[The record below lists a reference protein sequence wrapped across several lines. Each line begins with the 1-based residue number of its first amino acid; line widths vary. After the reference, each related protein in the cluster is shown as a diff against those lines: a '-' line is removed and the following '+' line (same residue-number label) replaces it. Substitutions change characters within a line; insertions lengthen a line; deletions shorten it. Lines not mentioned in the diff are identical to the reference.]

1 MYCGQCGNEIKYG
14 ASFCGNCGFPI
25 NAPPPNLVYPLSTI
39 SFQTAIK
46 LCFNNYFHFKGRS
59 RRSEYWWFA
68 LFIFAI
74 NLIGLIPLVGGIVAF
89 VGFLAT
95 IIPQIAVTTR
105 RLHDTGRSGWWQLL
119 FVPLIFVTLVLFLGS
134 IILSLF
140 LLSEEIEW
148 INIGIFIGSFICLA
162 LSTGLLITWIFWL
175 TRPGDTGANK
185 YGDDP
190 RQVSKT
196 TNQLGH

>member
-1 MYCGQCGNEIKYG
+1 MYCGQCGNELKDG

-25 NAPPPNLVYPLSTI
+25 KAPPPNPVYQLPTLN
-39 SFQTAIK
+39 FQTAIK
-46 LCFNNYFHFKGRS
+46 LCFNNYFNFKGRS

-74 NLIGLIPLVGGIVAF
+74 DLIAVIPLVGGIVAF

-105 RLHDTGRSGWWQLL
+105 RLHDIGRSGWWQLL
-119 FVPLIFVTLVLFLGS
+119 FVPLIFVTLILFLGS

-162 LSTGLLITWIFWL
+162 LSTVLLITWIFWL
-175 TRPGDTGANK
+175 TRPGDTGTNK
-185 YGDDP
+185 YGADP
-190 RQVSKT
+190 RQIYET
-196 TNQLGH
+196 ANQPRH